1 MSNRS
6 ETITPSTLR
15 AWGLPDPG
23 ESKKS
28 RGRIIVVGG
37 SRRTPG
43 AVVLAGEASLRV
55 GAGRLGVVV
64 PKSVDAQLGAVIPE
78 AAVFALPDDSTEPLS
93 RVVRDEIARADAVL
107 VGPGFDDPG
116 ETRATLTRVAECE
129 PRTLV
134 LDAYALGILPDVDR
148 TMLPDRLI
156 LNPNTEETAIL
167 LGRDLGDDRIADLG
181 DVAERYD
188 AVVNCYGDIVDAV
201 GNSWRIAAG
210 GPGLGTSGSG
220 DVLAGAIAGMAARGL
235 EPAAAAAWG
244 AWVHARAGDRLTDR
258 EGLGFLARDI
268 AAELTLALHE
278 TLAPQT
284 SA

>member
-1 MSNRS
+1 MSNQS
-6 ETITPSTLR
+6 ETITPSVLR

-28 RGRIIVVGG
+28 RGRIMVVGG

-43 AVVLAGEASLRV
+43 AVVLAGEAALRV

-78 AAVFALPDDSTEPLS
+78 AAVFALPDDSAEPLS
-93 RVVRDEIARADAVL
+93 DVVRDEIGSADAVL
-107 VGPGFDDPG
+107 VGPGFDDPD
-116 ETRATLTRVAECE
+116 ETRATLARVAECE
-129 PRTLV
+129 PKTLV
-134 LDAYALGILPDVDR
+134 LDAYALGILPDLDR
-148 TMLPDRLI
+148 GTLPDRLI

-188 AVVNCYGDIVDAV
+188 AVVNCYGDIVDA
-201 GNSWRIAAG
+201 GGDSWRIAAG

-244 AWVHARAGDRLTDR
+244 AWVHARAGDRLTR
-258 EGLGFLARDI
+258 RMGLGFLARDI
-268 AAELTLALHE
+268 AAEMPFALHE
-278 TLAPQT
+278 TLTPHT
-284 SA
+284 SE